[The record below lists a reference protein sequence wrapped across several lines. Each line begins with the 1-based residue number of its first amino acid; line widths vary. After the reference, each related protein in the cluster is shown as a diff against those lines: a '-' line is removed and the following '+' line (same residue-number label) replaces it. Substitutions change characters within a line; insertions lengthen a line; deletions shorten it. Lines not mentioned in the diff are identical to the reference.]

1 MISRGLRVRPEDE
14 RAMRLALSAA
24 CSDSD
29 EFGDVPVGAVVLDS
43 SGVVLASAR
52 NRREQDHDPTAHAEI
67 LALREA
73 AVGNR
78 DWRLSDCTLAVTLEP
93 CPMCAGA
100 IVLARVS
107 RLVIGTFDQKAG
119 AVGSVWDLV
128 RDPRQNHRPEVIT
141 GVLADECSEL
151 LRSFFSR
158 QRAGGSTYR
167 SASD

>member
-1 MISRGLRVRPEDE
+1 
-14 RAMRLALSAA
+14 MRLALSEA

-29 EFGDVPVGAVVLDS
+29 EFGDVPVGAVVLDA

-73 AVGNR
+73 AEGKS

-107 RLVIGTFDQKAG
+107 RLVIGAFDPKAG

-141 GVLADECSEL
+141 GVMAEECSEL
-151 LRSFFSR
+151 LRAFFSR
-158 QRAGGSTYR
+158 QRAGGATYR